1 VKNNDRCAQTKI
13 IAKLASMPG
22 GASFLIRDQ
31 AKPVNEISNKDVQD
45 GEGSTPPPPPSIL
58 LSEMKDF
65 S

>member
-1 VKNNDRCAQTKI
+1 
-13 IAKLASMPG
+13 MPG